1 KEHMVNGKTHHDFLF
16 GHASGQNKNLGTV
29 QGSLFVL
36 VKLSEAFLPRQ
47 TNRQRAT
54 RGDSPILGT
63 K

>member
-1 KEHMVNGKTHHDFLF
+1 MEKHTIIFCLARRMAK
-16 GHASGQNKNLGTV
+16 SKILGTY

-36 VKLSEAFLPRQ
+36 AKLSEAFLPRQ
-47 TNRQRAT
+47 TNRQRAA